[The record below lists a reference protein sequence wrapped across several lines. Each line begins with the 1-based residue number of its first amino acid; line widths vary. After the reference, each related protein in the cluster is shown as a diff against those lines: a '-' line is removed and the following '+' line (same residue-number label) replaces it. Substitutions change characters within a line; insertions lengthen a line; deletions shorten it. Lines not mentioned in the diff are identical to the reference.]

1 MYNAFVAGV
10 AVGTIGSS
18 VLVPLAAW
26 TIGAVWGV
34 GASMLWPR
42 KNPHRNRLSSEDI
55 ALLQQMLNNRA

>member
-1 MYNAFVAGV
+1 M

-42 KNPHRNRLSSEDI
+42 IKPHRNRLSSEDI
-55 ALLQQMLNNRA
+55 ALLQQMLNNPG